1 MLYYNGM
8 LRRRLFPVLLAA
20 LVPLPSLP
28 AAAQAPIKAVA
39 TFSILGDLVSEVAGD
54 KVALSVLVGADMDAH
69 AYQPRPS
76 DARTVAEARVLV
88 SNGLGFE
95 GWIDRLAKAAP
106 FKGRAVVASTGVA
119 TLAAGAGHAHGH
131 SHGHGPDPHCW
142 QDVQRVRTY
151 VANIAKGFVEA
162 DPTNAAHY
170 RERAAQVD
178 RRLAELDA
186 WVKAEIAK
194 VPADKRRA
202 ITGHDS
208 FRYFSAAYGVK
219 FQSPR
224 GYNTSSEPSARDVAL
239 LIREARE
246 QRIKALFVE
255 NMTNPGL
262 VDQIAKESGAVV
274 GPRLYTDAL
283 SGPDGPAP
291 TYEKMMRHNVTAL
304 VAGMLKN

>member
-1 MLYYNGM
+1 MIFRPL
-8 LRRRLFPVLLAA
+8 LLALSLFA
-20 LVPLPSLP
+20 VSLP
-28 AAAQAPIKAVA
+28 ASAQTPIKAVA
-39 TFSILGDLVSEVAGD
+39 TFSILGNLLAEVAGD
-54 KVALSVLVGADMDAH
+54 KAELSVVVGPDIDAH

-76 DARTVAEARVLV
+76 DARALADAKVLV

-106 FKGRAVVASTGVA
+106 FKGKAVVASTGVA
-119 TLAAGAGHAHGH
+119 TIPAAPGGGHAHGH

-151 VANIAKGFVEA
+151 VANIAKGLAEA
-162 DPTNAAHY
+162 DPPNAAHY
-170 RERAAQVD
+170 RDRAQAFD
-178 RRLAELDA
+178 RRLVELDA
-186 WVKAEIAK
+186 WVKEEIAK

-208 FRYFSAAYGVK
+208 FRYFSSAYGVK

-224 GYNTSSEPSARDVAL
+224 GYHTRSEPSARDVAA

-262 VDQIAKESGAVV
+262 VDQIARESGAVV

>member
-1 MLYYNGM
+1 M
-8 LRRRLFPVLLAA
+8 LRRAFLLTPALLAVA
-20 LVPLPSLP
+20 LP
-28 AAAQAPIKAVA
+28 ASAQAPLKAVA
-39 TFSILGDLVSEVAGD
+39 TFSILGDLLAEVAGD
-54 KVALSVLVGADMDAH
+54 KVELSVVVGPDIDAH
-69 AYQPRPS
+69 AYQPRPT
-76 DARTVAEARVLV
+76 DARALADAKVLV

-106 FKGRAVVASTGVA
+106 FKGKAIVATTGVA
-119 TLAAGAGHAHGH
+119 TLKAGADQGH
-131 SHGHGPDPHCW
+131 SHGHLHGQGPDPHCW

-151 VANIAKGFVEA
+151 VANIARGLAEA
-162 DPTNAAHY
+162 DPPNAAHY
-170 RERAAQVD
+170 RERAQAFD

-186 WVKAEIAK
+186 WVKAEIAR

-208 FRYFSAAYGVK
+208 FRYFASAYGVT
-219 FQSPR
+219 FRSPR
-224 GYNTSSEPSARDVAL
+224 GYNTSSEPSARDVAA
-239 LIREARE
+239 LIREVRE

-262 VDQIAKESGAVV
+262 IDQIARESGAVV

>member
-1 MLYYNGM
+1 M
-8 LRRRLFPVLLAA
+8 LRRAFLLTPALLAVA
-20 LVPLPSLP
+20 LP
-28 AAAQAPIKAVA
+28 ASAQAPIKAVA
-39 TFSILGDLVSEVAGD
+39 TFSILGDLLAEVAGD
-54 KVALSVLVGADMDAH
+54 KVELSVVVGPDIDAH
-69 AYQPRPS
+69 AYQPRPT
-76 DARTVAEARVLV
+76 DARALADARVLV

-106 FKGRAVVASTGVA
+106 FKGKAIVATAGVA
-119 TLAAGAGHAHGH
+119 TLKAGAGHGHSHGH

-142 QDVQRVRTY
+142 QDVQRARTY
-151 VANIAKGFVEA
+151 VANIAKGLAEA
-162 DPTNAAHY
+162 DPANAAYY
-170 RERAAQVD
+170 RERAQAFD
-178 RRLAELDA
+178 RRLVDLDA

-208 FRYFSAAYGVK
+208 FRYFSSAYGVK

-224 GYNTSSEPSARDVAL
+224 GYNTSSEPSARDVAT
-239 LIREARE
+239 LIREVRE

-262 VDQIAKESGAVV
+262 IDQIARESGAVV

-283 SGPDGPAP
+283 SGPNGPAP

>member
-1 MLYYNGM
+1 M
-8 LRRRLFPVLLAA
+8 LRRAFLLTPALFAV
-20 LVPLPSLP
+20 SLP
-28 AAAQAPIKAVA
+28 ASAQAPIKAVA
-39 TFSILGDLVSEVAGD
+39 TFSILGNLLTEVAGD
-54 KVALSVLVGADMDAH
+54 KAVVSLVVGPDIDAH

-76 DARTVAEARVLV
+76 DARALADAQVLV

-95 GWIDRLAKAAP
+95 GWIDRLATAAP
-106 FKGRAVVASTGVA
+106 FKGKPIVASTGVA
-119 TLAAGAGHAHGH
+119 TLPAAPSAGHSQGH
-131 SHGHGPDPHCW
+131 SHEHGPDPHCW

-151 VANIAKGFVEA
+151 VANIAKGLAEA
-162 DPTNAAHY
+162 DPTNAASY
-170 RERAAQVD
+170 RDRAEAFD
-178 RRLAELDA
+178 RRLVELDA
-186 WVKAEIAK
+186 WVKEEIAK

-208 FRYFSAAYGVK
+208 FRYFSSAYGVK

-224 GYNTSSEPSARDVAL
+224 GYNTSTEPSARDVAA

-246 QRIKALFVE
+246 HRIKALFVE

-262 VDQIAKESGAVV
+262 VDQIARESGAVV

>member
-1 MLYYNGM
+1 M
-8 LRRRLFPVLLAA
+8 LRRAFLLTPGLLAI
-20 LVPLPSLP
+20 PLPAS
-28 AAAQAPIKAVA
+28 AQVPMKAVA
-39 TFSILGDLVSEVAGD
+39 TFSILGNLLTEVAGD
-54 KVALSVLVGADMDAH
+54 RVELSVVVGPDIDAH

-76 DARTVAEARVLV
+76 DARALADAKVLV

-106 FKGRAVVASTGVA
+106 FKGKAIVATTGVA
-119 TLAAGAGHAHGH
+119 TLKAGGDHDHAHGH
-131 SHGHGPDPHCW
+131 SHGNGPDPHCW
-142 QDVQRVRTY
+142 QDVLRARTY
-151 VANIAKGFVEA
+151 VANIARGLAEA
-162 DPTNAAHY
+162 DSPNAASY
-170 RERAAQVD
+170 RERAEAFD
-178 RRLAELDA
+178 RRLVELDG

-208 FRYFSAAYGVK
+208 FRYFAAAYGVK

-224 GYNTSSEPSARDVAL
+224 GYNTSSEPSARDVAA
-239 LIREARE
+239 LIREVRE

-262 VDQIAKESGAVV
+262 IDQIARESGGVV

-291 TYEKMMRHNVTAL
+291 TYEKMMHHNVTAL
-304 VAGMLKN
+304 VAGMSKN

>member
-1 MLYYNGM
+1 M
-8 LRRRLFPVLLAA
+8 LRRALLLTPGLLALA
-20 LVPLPSLP
+20 LP
-28 AAAQAPIKAVA
+28 ASAQAPLKAVA
-39 TFSILGDLVSEVAGD
+39 TFSILGDLLAEVAGD
-54 KVALSVLVGADMDAH
+54 KVELSVVVGPDIDAH
-69 AYQPRPS
+69 AYQPRPT
-76 DARTVAEARVLV
+76 DARALADAKVLV

-106 FKGRAVVASTGVA
+106 FKGKAIVATTGVA
-119 TLAAGAGHAHGH
+119 TLKAGADHDHSHGH
-131 SHGHGPDPHCW
+131 SHGQGPDPHCW
-142 QDVQRVRTY
+142 QDVQRARTY
-151 VANIAKGFVEA
+151 VANIAKGLAEA
-162 DPTNAAHY
+162 DPPNAAHY
-170 RERAAQVD
+170 RERAQAFD
-178 RRLAELDA
+178 RRLADLDA
-186 WVKAEIAK
+186 WVKAEIAR

-208 FRYFSAAYGVK
+208 FRYFASAYGVT
-219 FQSPR
+219 FRSPR
-224 GYNTSSEPSARDVAL
+224 GYNTSSEPSARDVAA
-239 LIREARE
+239 LIREVRE

-262 VDQIAKESGAVV
+262 IDQIARESGAVV

>member
-1 MLYYNGM
+1 MRIRAY
-8 LRRRLFPVLLAA
+8 LLALTL
-20 LVPLPSLP
+20 LVVALP
-28 AAAQAPIKAVA
+28 ASAQAPLKAVA
-39 TFSILGDLVSEVAGD
+39 TFSILGDLLAEVAGD
-54 KVALSVLVGADMDAH
+54 KVELSVVVGPDIDAH

-76 DARTVAEARVLV
+76 DARALADAKVLV

-95 GWIDRLAKAAP
+95 GWIDRLARAAP
-106 FKGRAVVASTGVA
+106 FKGRAVVATAGVA
-119 TLAAGAGHAHGH
+119 TLKAGADPGHSHGH
-131 SHGHGPDPHCW
+131 SHGQGPDPHCW

-151 VANIAKGFVEA
+151 VANIAKGLAEA
-162 DPTNAAHY
+162 DPPNAAHY
-170 RERAAQVD
+170 RERAQAFD
-178 RRLAELDA
+178 RRLVDLDA
-186 WVKAEIAK
+186 WVKEEIAK

-208 FRYFSAAYGVK
+208 FRYFSSAYGVK

-224 GYNTSSEPSARDVAL
+224 GYNTSSEPSARDVAA
-239 LIREARE
+239 LIREVRE
-246 QRIKALFVE
+246 HRIKALFVE

-262 VDQIAKESGAVV
+262 MDQIARESGAVV

>member
-1 MLYYNGM
+1 M
-8 LRRRLFPVLLAA
+8 LRRAFLLTPALLAIA
-20 LVPLPSLP
+20 LP
-28 AAAQAPIKAVA
+28 ASAQVQLKAVA
-39 TFSILGDLVSEVAGD
+39 TFSILGDLLAEVAGD
-54 KVALSVLVGADMDAH
+54 KVELSVVVGPDIDAH

-76 DARTVAEARVLV
+76 DARALAAAKVLV

-106 FKGRAVVASTGVA
+106 FKGKAIVATAGVA
-119 TLAAGAGHAHGH
+119 TLKAGADHGH
-131 SHGHGPDPHCW
+131 SHGNSHGHSHGQGPDPHCW

-151 VANIAKGFVEA
+151 VANIAKGLTEA
-162 DPTNAAHY
+162 DPPNAAHY
-170 RERAAQVD
+170 RERAQAFD
-178 RRLAELDA
+178 RRLVELDA
-186 WVKAEIAK
+186 WVKEEIAR

-208 FRYFSAAYGVK
+208 FRYFASAYGVT
-219 FQSPR
+219 FRSPR
-224 GYNTSSEPSARDVAL
+224 GYNTSSEPSARDVAA
-239 LIREARE
+239 LIREVRE

-262 VDQIAKESGAVV
+262 IDQIARESGAVV
-274 GPRLYTDAL
+274 GPRLFTDAL

-291 TYEKMMRHNVTAL
+291 TYEKMMRHNVSAL

>member
-1 MLYYNGM
+1 MFV
-8 LRRRLFPVLLAA
+8 RALFLALSLFTLA
-20 LVPLPSLP
+20 LP
-28 AAAQAPIKAVA
+28 ASAETRIKAVA
-39 TFSILGDLVSEVAGD
+39 TFSILSDLIAEVAGN
-54 KVALSVLVGADMDAH
+54 KVTLAVLVGPDIDAH
-69 AYQPRPS
+69 AYQPRPA
-76 DARTVAEARVLV
+76 DARALADAQVLV

-106 FKGRAVVASTGVA
+106 FKGKAIVATTGVA
-119 TLAAGAGHAHGH
+119 TLEAGQQQGHGH
-131 SHGHGPDPHCW
+131 SHAHGPDPHAW

-151 VANIAKGFVEA
+151 VANIAKGLAAA
-162 DPTNAAHY
+162 DPANATHY
-170 RERAAQVD
+170 RERAEAFD
-178 RRLAELDA
+178 RRLVELDA
-186 WVKAEIAK
+186 WVKAEIAR

-208 FRYFSAAYGVK
+208 FRYFAAAYGVK

-291 TYEKMMRHNVTAL
+291 TYEKMMRHNVAAL

>member
-1 MLYYNGM
+1 MF
-8 LRRRLFPVLLAA
+8 RRTLFPGLLAA
-20 LVPLPSLP
+20 LGSLPSLP
-28 AAAQAPIKAVA
+28 AVAEAPLKAVA

-76 DARTVAEARVLV
+76 DARTVAEARLLV

-131 SHGHGPDPHCW
+131 SHAHGPDPHCW
-142 QDVQRVRTY
+142 QDVQRVRAY
-151 VANIAKGFVEA
+151 VANIAKGFVDA
-162 DPTNAAHY
+162 DPANAAHY
-170 RERAAQVD
+170 RERAAQFD
-178 RRLAELDA
+178 RRLVELDG

-246 QRIKALFVE
+246 QRIKAMFVE

-262 VDQIAKESGAVV
+262 VDQIARESGAIV

>member
-1 MLYYNGM
+1 M
-8 LRRRLFPVLLAA
+8 LRRAFLLTPTLFAVA
-20 LVPLPSLP
+20 LP
-28 AAAQAPIKAVA
+28 ASAQAPPIKAVA
-39 TFSILGDLVSEVAGD
+39 TFSILGDLLAEVAGD
-54 KVALSVLVGADMDAH
+54 KVELSVVVGPDIDAH
-69 AYQPRPS
+69 AYQPRPT
-76 DARTVAEARVLV
+76 DARALAEAKVLV

-106 FKGRAVVASTGVA
+106 FKGKAIVATAGVA
-119 TLAAGAGHAHGH
+119 TLKAGAGHGHSHGH

-142 QDVQRVRTY
+142 QDVQRARTY
-151 VANIAKGFVEA
+151 VANITKGLAEA
-162 DPTNAAHY
+162 DPANAAYY
-170 RERAAQVD
+170 RERAQAFD
-178 RRLAELDA
+178 RRLVDLDA

-208 FRYFSAAYGVK
+208 FRYFSSAYGVK

-224 GYNTSSEPSARDVAL
+224 GYNTSSEPSARDVAT
-239 LIREARE
+239 LIREVRE

-262 VDQIAKESGAVV
+262 IDQIARESGAVV

>member
-1 MLYYNGM
+1 M
-8 LRRRLFPVLLAA
+8 LRRAFLLTPTLLAIA
-20 LVPLPSLP
+20 LP
-28 AAAQAPIKAVA
+28 ASAQAPIKAVA
-39 TFSILGDLVSEVAGD
+39 TFSILGDLLAEVAGD
-54 KVALSVLVGADMDAH
+54 KVELSVVVGPDIDAH
-69 AYQPRPS
+69 AYQPRPT
-76 DARTVAEARVLV
+76 DARALADAKVLV

-106 FKGRAVVASTGVA
+106 FKGKAIVATAGVA
-119 TLAAGAGHAHGH
+119 TLKAGADHGHSHGH

-142 QDVQRVRTY
+142 QDAQRVRTY
-151 VANIAKGFVEA
+151 VANIARGLAEA
-162 DPTNAAHY
+162 DPPNAAHY
-170 RERAAQVD
+170 RERAQAFD
-178 RRLAELDA
+178 RRLVELDA
-186 WVKAEIAK
+186 WVKQEIAR

-208 FRYFSAAYGVK
+208 FRYFSSAYGVK

-224 GYNTSSEPSARDVAL
+224 GYNTSSEPSARDVAA
-239 LIREARE
+239 LIREVRD

-262 VDQIAKESGAVV
+262 IDQIARESGAVV

>member
-1 MLYYNGM
+1 M
-8 LRRRLFPVLLAA
+8 LRRAFLAAPGLLAIA
-20 LVPLPSLP
+20 LP
-28 AAAQAPIKAVA
+28 ASAQAPIKAVA
-39 TFSILGDLVSEVAGD
+39 TFSILGDLLAEVAGD
-54 KVALSVLVGADMDAH
+54 KVELSVVVGPDIDAH
-69 AYQPRPS
+69 AYQPRPT
-76 DARTVAEARVLV
+76 DARALADARVLV

-106 FKGRAVVASTGVA
+106 FNGKAIVATAGVA
-119 TLAAGAGHAHGH
+119 TLKAGADHDHSHGH

-142 QDVQRVRTY
+142 QDVQRARTY
-151 VANIAKGFVEA
+151 VANIAKGLAEA
-162 DPTNAAHY
+162 DPANAAQY
-170 RERAAQVD
+170 RERAQAFD
-178 RRLAELDA
+178 RRLVELDA
-186 WVKAEIAK
+186 WVKAEITR

-224 GYNTSSEPSARDVAL
+224 GYNTSSEPSARDVAA
-239 LIREARE
+239 LIREVRE

-262 VDQIAKESGAVV
+262 IDQIARESGGVV

-304 VAGMLKN
+304 VAGMSKN

>member
-1 MLYYNGM
+1 M
-8 LRRRLFPVLLAA
+8 LRRAFLLTPTLLAVA
-20 LVPLPSLP
+20 LP
-28 AAAQAPIKAVA
+28 ASAQAPIKAVA
-39 TFSILGDLVSEVAGD
+39 TFSILGDLLAEVAGD
-54 KVALSVLVGADMDAH
+54 KVELSVVVGPDIDAH
-69 AYQPRPS
+69 AYQPRPT
-76 DARTVAEARVLV
+76 DARALADAKVLV

-106 FKGRAVVASTGVA
+106 FKGKAIVATAGVA
-119 TLAAGAGHAHGH
+119 TLKAGADHGH
-131 SHGHGPDPHCW
+131 SHGHSHGQGPDPHCW

-151 VANIAKGFVEA
+151 VANIAKGLAEA
-162 DPTNAAHY
+162 DPANAAHY
-170 RERAAQVD
+170 RERAQAFD
-178 RRLAELDA
+178 RRLVDLDA
-186 WVKAEIAK
+186 WVKAEIAR

-208 FRYFSAAYGVK
+208 FRYFSSAYGVK

-224 GYNTSSEPSARDVAL
+224 GYNTSSEPSARDVAT
-239 LIREARE
+239 LIREVRE

-262 VDQIAKESGAVV
+262 IDQIARESGAVV

>member
-1 MLYYNGM
+1 M
-8 LRRRLFPVLLAA
+8 LRRAFLLTPALLAVA
-20 LVPLPSLP
+20 LP
-28 AAAQAPIKAVA
+28 ASAQAPIKAVA
-39 TFSILGDLVSEVAGD
+39 TFSILGDLLAEVAGG
-54 KVALSVLVGADMDAH
+54 KVELSVVVGPDIDAH
-69 AYQPRPS
+69 AYQPRPT
-76 DARTVAEARVLV
+76 DARALADAKVLV

-106 FKGRAVVASTGVA
+106 FKGRAIVATAGVA
-119 TLAAGAGHAHGH
+119 TLKAGADHGHSHGH

-151 VANIAKGFVEA
+151 VANIAKGLAEA
-162 DPTNAAHY
+162 DPPNAAHY
-170 RERAAQVD
+170 RERAQAFD
-178 RRLAELDA
+178 RRLVDLDT
-186 WVKAEIAK
+186 WVKAEIAR

-208 FRYFSAAYGVK
+208 FRYFSSAYGVK

-224 GYNTSSEPSARDVAL
+224 GYNTSSEPSARDVAT
-239 LIREARE
+239 LIREVRE

-262 VDQIAKESGAVV
+262 IDQIARESGAVV

-283 SGPDGPAP
+283 SGPNGPAP

>member
-1 MLYYNGM
+1 M
-8 LRRRLFPVLLAA
+8 LRRAFLLTPPLFAVA
-20 LVPLPSLP
+20 LP
-28 AAAQAPIKAVA
+28 ASAQTPIKAVA
-39 TFSILGDLVSEVAGD
+39 TFSILGDLLAEVAGD
-54 KVALSVLVGADMDAH
+54 KVELSVVVGPDIDAH
-69 AYQPRPS
+69 AYQPRPT
-76 DARTVAEARVLV
+76 DARALADAKVLV

-106 FKGRAVVASTGVA
+106 FKGKAIVATAGVA
-119 TLAAGAGHAHGH
+119 TLKAGAGHGHSHGH

-142 QDVQRVRTY
+142 QDVQRARTY
-151 VANIAKGFVEA
+151 VANIAKGLAEA
-162 DPTNAAHY
+162 DPANAAYY
-170 RERAAQVD
+170 RERAQTFD
-178 RRLAELDA
+178 RRLVDLDA

-208 FRYFSAAYGVK
+208 FRYFSSAYGVK

-224 GYNTSSEPSARDVAL
+224 GYNTSSEPSARDVAT
-239 LIREARE
+239 LIREVRE

-262 VDQIAKESGAVV
+262 IDQIARESGAVV

>member
-1 MLYYNGM
+1 M
-8 LRRRLFPVLLAA
+8 LRRAFLLTPTLLAVA
-20 LVPLPSLP
+20 LP
-28 AAAQAPIKAVA
+28 ASAQTPLKAVA
-39 TFSILGDLVSEVAGD
+39 TFSILGNLLAEVAGD
-54 KVALSVLVGADMDAH
+54 KAVVSLVVGPDIDAH

-76 DARTVAEARVLV
+76 DARALADAQVLV

-106 FKGRAVVASTGVA
+106 FKGKPIVASTGVT
-119 TLAAGAGHAHGH
+119 TLPAAPSAGHSQGH
-131 SHGHGPDPHCW
+131 SHDHGPDPHCW

-151 VANIAKGFVEA
+151 VANIAKGLAEA
-162 DPTNAAHY
+162 DPQNAASY
-170 RERAAQVD
+170 RERAEAFD
-178 RRLAELDA
+178 RRLVELDA
-186 WVKAEIAK
+186 WVKEEIAK

-208 FRYFSAAYGVK
+208 FRYFSSAYGVK

-224 GYNTSSEPSARDVAL
+224 GYNTSSEPSARDVAA

-246 QRIKALFVE
+246 HRIKALFVE

-262 VDQIAKESGAVV
+262 VDQIARESGAVV

>member
-1 MLYYNGM
+1 MIFRPL
-8 LRRRLFPVLLAA
+8 LLPLSLFAV
-20 LVPLPSLP
+20 SLP
-28 AAAQAPIKAVA
+28 ASAQTPIKAVA
-39 TFSILGDLVSEVAGD
+39 TFSILGNLLAEVAGD
-54 KVALSVLVGADMDAH
+54 KAELSVVVGPDIDAH

-76 DARTVAEARVLV
+76 DARALADAKVLV

-106 FKGRAVVASTGVA
+106 FKGKAVVASTGVA
-119 TLAAGAGHAHGH
+119 TIPAAPGGGHAHGH

-151 VANIAKGFVEA
+151 VANIAKGLAEA
-162 DPTNAAHY
+162 DPPNAAHY
-170 RERAAQVD
+170 RDRAQAFD
-178 RRLAELDA
+178 RRLVELDA
-186 WVKAEIAK
+186 WVKEEIAK

-208 FRYFSAAYGVK
+208 FRYFSSAYGVK

-224 GYNTSSEPSARDVAL
+224 GYNTSSEPSARDVAA

-262 VDQIAKESGAVV
+262 VDQIARESGAVV

>member
-1 MLYYNGM
+1 M
-8 LRRRLFPVLLAA
+8 LRRAFLAAPGLLAIA
-20 LVPLPSLP
+20 LP
-28 AAAQAPIKAVA
+28 ASAQAPIKAVA
-39 TFSILGDLVSEVAGD
+39 TFSILGDLLAEVAGD
-54 KVALSVLVGADMDAH
+54 KVELSVVVGPDIDAH
-69 AYQPRPS
+69 AYQPRPT
-76 DARTVAEARVLV
+76 DARALADARVLV

-106 FKGRAVVASTGVA
+106 FKGKAIVATAGVA
-119 TLAAGAGHAHGH
+119 TLKAGADHDHSHGH

-142 QDVQRVRTY
+142 QDVQRARTY
-151 VANIAKGFVEA
+151 VANIAKGLAEA
-162 DPTNAAHY
+162 DPANAAQY
-170 RERAAQVD
+170 RERAQAFD
-178 RRLAELDA
+178 RRLVELDA
-186 WVKAEIAK
+186 WVKAEIAR

-224 GYNTSSEPSARDVAL
+224 GYNTSSEPSARDVAA
-239 LIREARE
+239 LIREVRE

-262 VDQIAKESGAVV
+262 IDQIARESGGVV

-304 VAGMLKN
+304 VAGMSKN

>member
-1 MLYYNGM
+1 M
-8 LRRRLFPVLLAA
+8 LRRAFLLTPTLFAV
-20 LVPLPSLP
+20 SLP
-28 AAAQAPIKAVA
+28 ASAQAPIKAVA
-39 TFSILGDLVSEVAGD
+39 TFSILGDLLAEVAGD
-54 KVALSVLVGADMDAH
+54 KVVLSVVVGPDIDAH
-69 AYQPRPS
+69 AYQPRPT
-76 DARTVAEARVLV
+76 DARALAEAKVLV

-106 FKGRAVVASTGVA
+106 FKGKAIVATAGVA
-119 TLAAGAGHAHGH
+119 TLKAGADHGH
-131 SHGHGPDPHCW
+131 SHGHSHGEGPDPHCW

-151 VANIAKGFVEA
+151 VANIAKGLTEA
-162 DPTNAAHY
+162 DPPNAAHY
-170 RERAAQVD
+170 RERAQAFD
-178 RRLAELDA
+178 RRLVDLDA
-186 WVKAEIAK
+186 WVKAEIAR

-208 FRYFSAAYGVK
+208 FRYFSSAYGVK

-224 GYNTSSEPSARDVAL
+224 GYNTSSEPSARDVAA
-239 LIREARE
+239 LIREVRE
-246 QRIKALFVE
+246 HRIKALFVE

-262 VDQIAKESGAVV
+262 IDQIARESGAVV

>member
-1 MLYYNGM
+1 M
-8 LRRRLFPVLLAA
+8 LRRAFLLTPALLAVA
-20 LVPLPSLP
+20 LP
-28 AAAQAPIKAVA
+28 ASAQAPIKAVA
-39 TFSILGDLVSEVAGD
+39 TFSILGDLLAEVAGD
-54 KVALSVLVGADMDAH
+54 KVELSVVVGPDIDAH
-69 AYQPRPS
+69 AYQPRPT
-76 DARTVAEARVLV
+76 DARALADAKVLV

-106 FKGRAVVASTGVA
+106 FKGRAIVATAGVA
-119 TLAAGAGHAHGH
+119 TLKAGADHGHSHGH

-151 VANIAKGFVEA
+151 VANIAKGLAEA
-162 DPTNAAHY
+162 DPPNAAHY
-170 RERAAQVD
+170 RERAQAFD
-178 RRLAELDA
+178 RRLVDLDT
-186 WVKAEIAK
+186 WVKAEIAR

-208 FRYFSAAYGVK
+208 FRYFSSAYGVK

-224 GYNTSSEPSARDVAL
+224 GYNTSSEPSARDVAT
-239 LIREARE
+239 LIREVRE

-262 VDQIAKESGAVV
+262 IDQIARESGAVV

-283 SGPDGPAP
+283 SGPNGPAP

>member
-1 MLYYNGM
+1 M
-8 LRRRLFPVLLAA
+8 LRRAFLLTPTLLAVA
-20 LVPLPSLP
+20 LP
-28 AAAQAPIKAVA
+28 ASAQAPIKAVA
-39 TFSILGDLVSEVAGD
+39 TFSILGDLLAEVAGD
-54 KVALSVLVGADMDAH
+54 KVELSVVVGPDIDAH
-69 AYQPRPS
+69 AYQPRPT
-76 DARTVAEARVLV
+76 DARALADAKVLV

-106 FKGRAVVASTGVA
+106 FKGKAIVATAGVA
-119 TLAAGAGHAHGH
+119 TLKAGADHGH
-131 SHGHGPDPHCW
+131 SHGHSHGQGPDPHCW
-142 QDVQRVRTY
+142 QDVQRARTY
-151 VANIAKGFVEA
+151 VANIAKGLAEA
-162 DPTNAAHY
+162 DPPNAAHY
-170 RERAAQVD
+170 RERAQAFD
-178 RRLAELDA
+178 RRLVDLDV
-186 WVKAEIAK
+186 WVKAEIAR

-208 FRYFSAAYGVK
+208 FRYFSSAYGVK

-224 GYNTSSEPSARDVAL
+224 GYNTSSEPSARDVAA
-239 LIREARE
+239 LIREVRE
-246 QRIKALFVE
+246 HRIKALFVE

-262 VDQIAKESGAVV
+262 IDQIARESGAVV

>member
-1 MLYYNGM
+1 MIVRPL
-8 LRRRLFPVLLAA
+8 LLALSLFA
-20 LVPLPSLP
+20 VSLP
-28 AAAQAPIKAVA
+28 ASAQTPIKAVA
-39 TFSILGDLVSEVAGD
+39 TFSILGNLLAEVAGD
-54 KVALSVLVGADMDAH
+54 KAELSVVVGPDIDAH

-76 DARTVAEARVLV
+76 DARALADAKVLV

-106 FKGRAVVASTGVA
+106 FKGKAVVASTGVA
-119 TLAAGAGHAHGH
+119 TIPAAPGGGHAHGH

-151 VANIAKGFVEA
+151 VANIAKGLAEA
-162 DPTNAAHY
+162 DPPNAAHY
-170 RERAAQVD
+170 RDRAQAFD
-178 RRLAELDA
+178 RRLVELDA
-186 WVKAEIAK
+186 WVKEEIAK

-208 FRYFSAAYGVK
+208 FRYFSSAYGVK

-224 GYNTSSEPSARDVAL
+224 GYNTSSEPSARDVAA

-262 VDQIAKESGAVV
+262 VDQIARESGAVV

>member
-1 MLYYNGM
+1 M
-8 LRRRLFPVLLAA
+8 LRRAFLLTPTLFAV
-20 LVPLPSLP
+20 SLP
-28 AAAQAPIKAVA
+28 ASAQAPIKAVA
-39 TFSILGDLVSEVAGD
+39 TFSILGDLLAEVAGD
-54 KVALSVLVGADMDAH
+54 KVVLSVVVGPDIDAH
-69 AYQPRPS
+69 AYQPRPT
-76 DARTVAEARVLV
+76 DARALAEAKVLV

-106 FKGRAVVASTGVA
+106 FKGKAIVATAGVA
-119 TLAAGAGHAHGH
+119 TLKAGADHGH
-131 SHGHGPDPHCW
+131 SHGHSHGQGPDPHCW

-151 VANIAKGFVEA
+151 VANIAKGLTEA
-162 DPTNAAHY
+162 DPPNAAHY
-170 RERAAQVD
+170 RERAQAFD
-178 RRLAELDA
+178 RRLVDLDA
-186 WVKAEIAK
+186 WVKAEIAR

-208 FRYFSAAYGVK
+208 FRYFSSAYGVK

-224 GYNTSSEPSARDVAL
+224 GYNTSSEPSARDVAA
-239 LIREARE
+239 LIREVRE
-246 QRIKALFVE
+246 HRIKALFVE

-262 VDQIAKESGAVV
+262 IDQIARESGAVV

>member
-1 MLYYNGM
+1 M
-8 LRRRLFPVLLAA
+8 LRRTLFPVLLAA
-20 LVPLPSLP
+20 LGSLTSLP
-28 AAAQAPIKAVA
+28 AVAEAPIKAVA

-76 DARTVAEARVLV
+76 DARTVAEARLLV

-119 TLAAGAGHAHGH
+119 TLAAGAGHAPGH
-131 SHGHGPDPHCW
+131 SHAHGPDPHCW

-151 VANIAKGFVEA
+151 VANIAKGFVDA
-162 DPTNAAHY
+162 DPANAAHY
-170 RERAAQVD
+170 KERAAQAD
-178 RRLAELDA
+178 RRLVELDA

-262 VDQIAKESGAVV
+262 VDQIARESGAIV

>member
-1 MLYYNGM
+1 MLF
-8 LRRRLFPVLLAA
+8 RTLLVA
-20 LVPLPSLP
+20 LGLVAVSLP
-28 AAAQAPIKAVA
+28 ASAEIKAIA
-39 TFSILGDLVSEVAGD
+39 TFSILGNLLAEVAGD
-54 KVALSVLVGADMDAH
+54 KAAVSAVVGPDMDAH
-69 AYQPRPS
+69 AYQPRPG
-76 DARTVAEARVLV
+76 DARALAGAQVLV

-106 FKGRAVVASTGVA
+106 FKGRAIVATTGVA
-119 TLAAGAGHAHGH
+119 TLPAGSDQGHSHGH
-131 SHGHGPDPHCW
+131 SHDHGPDPHCW

-151 VANIAKGFVEA
+151 VANIARGLAEA
-162 DPTNAAHY
+162 DPPNAAYY
-170 RERAAQVD
+170 RERAEAFD
-178 RRLAELDA
+178 RRLVELDA
-186 WVKAEIAK
+186 WVKEEIAK

-208 FRYFSAAYGVK
+208 FRYFASAYGVK

-224 GYNTSSEPSARDVAL
+224 GYNTSSEPSARDVAA
-239 LIREARE
+239 LIRAARE

-262 VDQIAKESGAVV
+262 IDQIARESGAVV

-291 TYEKMMRHNVTAL
+291 TYEKMMRHNVSAL

>member
-1 MLYYNGM
+1 M
-8 LRRRLFPVLLAA
+8 LRRAFLLTPALFAV
-20 LVPLPSLP
+20 SLP
-28 AAAQAPIKAVA
+28 ASAQAPIKAVA
-39 TFSILGDLVSEVAGD
+39 TFSVLGNLLTEVAGD
-54 KVALSVLVGADMDAH
+54 KAVVSLVVGPDIDAH

-76 DARTVAEARVLV
+76 DARALADAQVLV

-106 FKGRAVVASTGVA
+106 FKGKPIVASTGVA
-119 TLAAGAGHAHGH
+119 TLPAAPSAGHSQGH
-131 SHGHGPDPHCW
+131 SHEHGPDPHCW

-151 VANIAKGFVEA
+151 VANIAKGLAEA
-162 DPTNAAHY
+162 DPTNAASY
-170 RERAAQVD
+170 RDRAEAFD
-178 RRLAELDA
+178 RRLVELDA
-186 WVKAEIAK
+186 WVKEEIAK

-208 FRYFSAAYGVK
+208 FRYFSSAYGVK

-224 GYNTSSEPSARDVAL
+224 GYNTSTEPSARDVAA

-246 QRIKALFVE
+246 HRIKALFVE

-262 VDQIAKESGAVV
+262 VDQIARESGAVV

>member
-1 MLYYNGM
+1 M
-8 LRRRLFPVLLAA
+8 LRRAFLLTPALLAVA
-20 LVPLPSLP
+20 LP
-28 AAAQAPIKAVA
+28 ASAQAPIKAVA
-39 TFSILGDLVSEVAGD
+39 TFSILGDLLAEVAGD
-54 KVALSVLVGADMDAH
+54 KVELSVVVGPDIDAH
-69 AYQPRPS
+69 AYQPRPT
-76 DARTVAEARVLV
+76 DARALADARVLV

-106 FKGRAVVASTGVA
+106 FKGKAIVATAGVA
-119 TLAAGAGHAHGH
+119 TLKAGAGHGHSHGH

-142 QDVQRVRTY
+142 QDVQRARTY
-151 VANIAKGFVEA
+151 VANIAKGLAEA
-162 DPTNAAHY
+162 DPANAAYY
-170 RERAAQVD
+170 RERAQAFD
-178 RRLAELDA
+178 RRLVDLDA

-208 FRYFSAAYGVK
+208 FRYFSSAYGVK

-224 GYNTSSEPSARDVAL
+224 GYNTSSEPSARDVAT
-239 LIREARE
+239 LIREVRE

-262 VDQIAKESGAVV
+262 IDQIARESGAVV

>member
-1 MLYYNGM
+1 M
-8 LRRRLFPVLLAA
+8 LRRAFLLTPTLFAVA
-20 LVPLPSLP
+20 LP
-28 AAAQAPIKAVA
+28 ASAQAPMKAVA
-39 TFSILGDLVSEVAGD
+39 TFSILGDLLAEVAGD
-54 KVALSVLVGADMDAH
+54 KVELSVVVGPDIDAH
-69 AYQPRPS
+69 AYQPRPT
-76 DARTVAEARVLV
+76 DARALADAKVLV

-106 FKGRAVVASTGVA
+106 FKGKAIVATAGVA
-119 TLAAGAGHAHGH
+119 TLKAGGGHGHSHGH

-151 VANIAKGFVEA
+151 VANIAKGLAEA
-162 DPTNAAHY
+162 DPANAAYY
-170 RERAAQVD
+170 RDRAQAFD
-178 RRLAELDA
+178 RRLVDLDT
-186 WVKAEIAK
+186 WVKAEIAR

-208 FRYFSAAYGVK
+208 FRYFSSAYGVK

-224 GYNTSSEPSARDVAL
+224 GYNTSSEPSARDVAA
-239 LIREARE
+239 LIREVRE

-262 VDQIAKESGAVV
+262 IDQIARESGAVV